1 MTIFKNSFFLKMSLL
16 KYCISVKI
24 NATLHIK
31 FAAVA
36 VETLPGVATGGERGG
51 RAGSSYKLDA
61 ARSNQNKLLF
71 HILDLLGGILLKAQ
85 EPSEFSLLLI
95 AMQKDTYDD
104 IFARR
109 LLKTK

>member
-1 MTIFKNSFFLKMSLL
+1 
-16 KYCISVKI
+16 
-24 NATLHIK
+24 LHII
-31 FAAVA
+31 FTAAA
-36 VETLPGVATGGERGG
+36 VETLPRIATGRERGGG

-71 HILDLLGGILLKAQ
+71 HILDLPGGILLKAP
-85 EPSEFSLLLI
+85 EPSKFILLLI
-95 AMQKDTYDD
+95 VMKKYTYDD

>member
-1 MTIFKNSFFLKMSLL
+1 V
-16 KYCISVKI
+16 KYYIM
-24 NATLHIK
+24 
-31 FAAVA
+31 FAAAA
-36 VETLPGVATGGERGG
+36 VGTLPGGATGRERGG

-71 HILDLLGGILLKAQ
+71 HILDLPGGILLKAQ
-85 EPSEFSLLLI
+85 EPSKFSLLLI
-95 AMQKDTYDD
+95 VMKKDSYDD